1 MKILDKNK
9 YKEELDKVRFSEDF
23 EEKTVKLIRE
33 YVSEKEDAPEA
44 SGVRRPFW
52 GILILACVIIITFS
66 NLGITA
72 REAWEK
78 NHGGAQTQAA
88 AAEDEYLLE
97 EDLYIYA
104 DQYAPVYFSGKGRL
118 TYDDRN

>member
-1 MKILDKNK
+1 MKALDKNR
-9 YKEELDKVRFSEDF
+9 YKEELDRVRFSEDF
-23 EEKTVKLIRE
+23 EEETVKLIGE
-33 YVSEKEDAPEA
+33 YAPEKEDAPGA

-66 NLGITA
+66 NLGVTA

-88 AAEDEYLLE
+88 VAEDPQE

-104 DQYAPVYFSGKGRL
+104 D
-118 TYDDRN
+118 

>member
-1 MKILDKNK
+1 MDKNR

-23 EEKTVKLIRE
+23 EEETVKLIGE
-33 YVSEKEDAPEA
+33 YVPEKEDAPGA
-44 SGVRRPFW
+44 PGVRRPFW

-66 NLGITA
+66 NLGVTA

-88 AAEDEYLLE
+88 AVDEDKDLQE

-104 DQYAPVYFSGKGRL
+104 D
-118 TYDDRN
+118 

>member
-1 MKILDKNK
+1 MKALDKNR

-33 YVSEKEDAPEA
+33 YVPEKEDAPGA

-66 NLGITA
+66 NLGVTA

-88 AAEDEYLLE
+88 AAEDPQE
-97 EDLYIYA
+97 EDSAIFQA
-104 DQYAPVYFSGKGRL
+104 KED
-118 TYDDRN
+118 

>member
-1 MKILDKNK
+1 MDKNR

-23 EEKTVKLIRE
+23 EEETVKLIGE
-33 YVSEKEDAPEA
+33 YVPEKEDAPEA

-88 AAEDEYLLE
+88 AAEDEDTQ
-97 EDLYIYA
+97 EDLYIY
-104 DQYAPVYFSGKGRL
+104 S
-118 TYDDRN
+118 N

>member
-1 MKILDKNK
+1 MDKNR

-23 EEKTVKLIRE
+23 EEETVKLIGE
-33 YVSEKEDAPEA
+33 YVPEKEDAPGV

-88 AAEDEYLLE
+88 AAEDEDTQE
-97 EDLYIYA
+97 EYSAIFQA
-104 DQYAPVYFSGKGRL
+104 KG
-118 TYDDRN
+118 D

>member
-1 MKILDKNK
+1 MDKNR

-23 EEKTVKLIRE
+23 EEKTVKLIGE
-33 YVSEKEDAPEA
+33 YVPEKEDTPEA
-44 SGVRRPFW
+44 PGIRRPFW

-78 NHGGAQTQAA
+78 NHGEAQTQAA
-88 AAEDEYLLE
+88 VAEDEDLQE
-97 EDLYIYA
+97 EYSAIFQAKED
-104 DQYAPVYFSGKGRL
+104 
-118 TYDDRN
+118 